1 MNIIRVYNVSA
12 ETTGEGFPVSVDYNG
27 ETYVFQPSD
36 CFWDRKTI
44 TQETIDTGA
53 GVKLSGIKK
62 MWAKDESKTEWTNYC
77 DVPSDMCSWLFEVGQ
92 DYVHHNVLKSGAE
105 MEDIVAKR
113 LAEKEAQLA
122 EIEKKIEITEKKAKR
137 GRAKPS
143 STEA

>member
-1 MNIIRVYNVSA
+1 
-12 ETTGEGFPVSVDYNG
+12 
-27 ETYVFQPSD
+27 
-36 CFWDRKTI
+36 
-44 TQETIDTGA
+44 
-53 GVKLSGIKK
+53 
-62 MWAKDESKTEWTNYC
+62 
-77 DVPSDMCSWLFEVGQ
+77 MCSWLFEVGQ